1 MSILDAMRVQRAD
14 NKSVRELA
22 MLPQPEIIK
31 LAQMGQ
37 IPADVVPVVISEKAR
52 MAQMVANMQA
62 MQGGQQPTV
71 IEQAMQQNANA
82 ESGAQQAPQGLPGL
96 PTDGLFK
103 EQNFQT
109 GGIVGYNGQETSEV
123 DVLAN
128 LIKEKEAGPDR
139 PRTLE
144 DLVAQGSRLRGPYLQ
159 QSKEEKDFA
168 ASLASAKMD
177 PNQMLWL
184 NLLKGGLKAAA
195 GTSPYGLT
203 NLASGLSEAAEGYGK
218 DLESQRKLG
227 LEQAKELA
235 AQGRQS
241 RLDQLSNITSAERL
255 YEKTM
260 DNEAAMTRA
269 LKTTDI
275 RTFTDT
281 FVKDAREKGSTESD
295 AALQLKGQQEY
306 LKLRYALDQNTA
318 RANAAVSQAGSAAA
332 NVDVNAAQAKTNA
345 ANQAEQRRLEAIQ
358 IDERARTAALKR
370 ANDRLKEEM
379 DSPRW
384 RRLTPEQQ
392 TARKQ
397 AIDNEELSAAKS
409 NLAPAAAPAAPA
421 APTRQSA
428 APTRQYS
435 AEDIAFTAKKYNI
448 SEAEVKQRLGIK

>member
-1 MSILDAMRVQRAD
+1 MMSILDAMRVQRAD

-82 ESGAQQAPQGLPGL
+82 ESQQAGLPGL

-144 DLVAQGSRLRGPYLQ
+144 DLVAQGSRLRDPYLQ
-159 QSKEEKDFA
+159 QSQAEKDYA
-168 ASLASAKMD
+168 TSLASAKMD
-177 PNQMLWL
+177 PNQMLWM

-241 RLDQLSNITSAERL
+241 RLDQLSNIASAERL

-269 LKTTDI
+269 LKATDI
-275 RTFTDT
+275 SAFTDT
-281 FVKDAREKGSTESD
+281 FVKDAREKGSAESD
-295 AALQLKGQQEY
+295 AALKLKGQQEY
-306 LKLRYALDQNTA
+306 LKLRYALDQATA
-318 RANAAVSQAGSAAA
+318 RANAAVSQAGAAVTGA
-332 NVDVNAAQAKTNA
+332 GAQVSQAETAKA
-345 ANQAEQRRLEAIQ
+345 DKAEQRKLEAQKIEEQ
-358 IDERARTAALKR
+358 KTKAALDRSNKR
-370 ANDRLKEEM
+370 LQDEM
-379 DSPRW
+379 ESPGW
-384 RRLTPEQQ
+384 RRLTPAQQ
-392 TARKQ
+392 AARKVTL
-397 AIDNEELSAAKS
+397 DNEELASS
-409 NLAPAAAPAAPA
+409 GLPPIGPARPVATPAAPA
-421 APTRQSA
+421 APSA
-428 APTRQYS
+428 RGKTGQTYS
-435 AEDIAFTAKKYNI
+435 PADIAFTAKKYNI

>member
-1 MSILDAMRVQRAD
+1 
-14 NKSVRELA
+14 
-22 MLPQPEIIK
+22 
-31 LAQMGQ
+31 
-37 IPADVVPVVISEKAR
+37 
-52 MAQMVANMQA
+52 MVANMKA

-82 ESGAQQAPQGLPGL
+82 ESQQAGLPGL
-96 PTDGLFK
+96 PTEGMFK

-109 GGIVGYNGQETSEV
+109 GGIVGYNGADTSEV
-123 DVLAN
+123 ELDN
-128 LIKEKEAGPDR
+128 LINQQDARYSPR
-139 PRTLE
+139 PRILE
-144 DLVAQGSRLRGPYLQ
+144 ELVAQGQRLRDPYLQ
-159 QSKEEKDFA
+159 QSQAEKDYA
-168 ASLASAKMD
+168 TSLASAKMD
-177 PNQMLWL
+177 PNQMLWM

-241 RLDQLSNITSAERL
+241 RLDQLSNIASAERL

-269 LKTTDI
+269 LKATDI
-275 RTFTDT
+275 SAFTDT
-281 FVKDAREKGSTESD
+281 FVKDAKEKGSTESD
-295 AALQLKGQQEY
+295 VALQLKGKQEY
-306 LKLRYALDQNTA
+306 LKLRYALEQATA
-318 RANAAVSQAGSAAA
+318 RAQAAQTHAGAAVTGAGAAVSQAETTKA
-332 NVDVNAAQAKTNA
+332 DK
-345 ANQAEQRRLEAIQ
+345 AEQRKLEAIQ

-392 TARKQ
+392 NARKQ
-397 AIDNEELSAAKS
+397 ELDNEELSAARS
-409 NLAPAAAPAAPA
+409 NLAPAPAPAAAPAAAP

-435 AEDIAFTAKKYNI
+435 AEDIAFTAKKHNI
-448 SEAEVKQRLGIK
+448 TEAAVKQRLGIQ